1 MIARRPSELK
11 NTGYELFML
20 LLSVLS
26 MINLLIAVLASPAAS
41 REVAITMDVLI
52 LPIFLA
58 DFVYR
63 LIRAPSPATYLVKDW
78 GWADLV
84 AVLPLLRVFRLPRMA
99 HTVRLFRGEGRE
111 QLVRD
116 LVVSRAAAT
125 FLITM
130 FLVIAVVELAGIA
143 IFWAEQNALGANIHN
158 SGDAIWWGLVTITT
172 VGYGDRYPVSAAGR
186 VIGGLLLFAGIALFS
201 VLTGFIA
208 NVFLTPAGRRR
219 RIPARAGSPEA
230 LLDELRT
237 LVREQEQTAASAR
250 ARLDDLERLLI
261 LRERATARER
271 TQAAAG
277 LPPPS

>member
-1 MIARRPSELK
+1 MIARRPFELK

-26 MINLLIAVLASPAAS
+26 MVNLLIAIVAAPAAS

-58 DFVYR
+58 DFLYR
-63 LIRAPSPATYLVKDW
+63 LVRTPSPATYVVRGW

-84 AVLPLLRVFRLPRMA
+84 AVLPLLRVFRVFRMA
-99 HTVRLFRGEGRE
+99 QVIRLLRDEGRD
-111 QLVRD
+111 QVLRD

-130 FLVIAVVELAGIA
+130 FLVIAVVEIAGIA
-143 IFWAEQNALGANIHN
+143 IFWAERDAPGANIHN

-186 VIGGLLLFAGIALFS
+186 VVGGLLLFAGIALFS

-219 RIPARAGSPEA
+219 RIPARAGSPEEV
-230 LLDELRT
+230 LDQLRH
-237 LVREQEQTAASAR
+237 LVREQEEAAASAR

-261 LRERATARER
+261 LRGRASAREI
-271 TQAAAG
+271 G
-277 LPPPS
+277 

>member
-1 MIARRPSELK
+1 MGQHGEAGAGRMKLKSADETAEL
-11 NTGYELFML
+11 ML
-20 LLSVLS
+20 
-26 MINLLIAVLASPAAS
+26 
-41 REVAITMDVLI
+41 
-52 LPIFLA
+52 
-58 DFVYR
+58 
-63 LIRAPSPATYLVKDW
+63 
-78 GWADLV
+78 
-84 AVLPLLRVFRLPRMA
+84 
-99 HTVRLFRGEGRE
+99 E

-143 IFWAEQNALGANIHN
+143 IFWAEQNAPGANIDN

-208 NVFLTPAGRRR
+208 NVFLTPAGRHR

-237 LVREQEQTAASAR
+237 LVREQEQVAESAR
-250 ARLDDLERLLI
+250 ARLDDLERVLI
-261 LRERATARER
+261 LRERSTARER